1 MVEHW
6 SPKPGVG
13 SSSLS
18 TRAKTNKKRQ
28 TMKFVNYIKESYN
41 ELIHK
46 VSWPTAKELSN
57 SAVIVLTASIIMAL
71 IIWLIDLGFEE
82 IMKFIYNLIG

>member
-1 MVEHW
+1 
-6 SPKPGVG
+6 
-13 SSSLS
+13 
-18 TRAKTNKKRQ
+18 
-28 TMKFVNYIKESYN
+28 MKFVSYIKKSYN

-57 SAVIVLTASIIMAL
+57 SAVIVLTASIIMSL

-82 IMKFIYNLIG
+82 IMTFIYNLIG

>member
-1 MVEHW
+1 
-6 SPKPGVG
+6 
-13 SSSLS
+13 
-18 TRAKTNKKRQ
+18 
-28 TMKFVNYIKESYN
+28 MKFVNYIKKSYN

-57 SAVIVLTASIIMAL
+57 SAVIVLTASIIMSI

>member
-1 MVEHW
+1 
-6 SPKPGVG
+6 
-13 SSSLS
+13 
-18 TRAKTNKKRQ
+18 
-28 TMKFVNYIKESYN
+28 MKFVNYIKNSYN